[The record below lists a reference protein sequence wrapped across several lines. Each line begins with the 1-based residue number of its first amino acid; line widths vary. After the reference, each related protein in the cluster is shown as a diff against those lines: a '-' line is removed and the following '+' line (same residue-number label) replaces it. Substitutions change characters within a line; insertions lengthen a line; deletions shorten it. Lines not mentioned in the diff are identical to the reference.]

1 MEKDSNNYKNKW
13 RACLAVFAITWLGC
27 TMSAATAQSITLNFK
42 DAELDAVIGWVSE
55 QTGKNFVV
63 DPRVKSKVTIV
74 SGKALNKDEI
84 YQVFLSVLQVHGFA
98 AVPAGDII
106 KIMPD
111 VNAKQSGV
119 PVAGGR
125 GNQRGDEMVTRV
137 IALENVPAAQ
147 LVPILRPLIPQQG
160 HMVAYPPSNVLIIS
174 DRASNIDRIFEIIG
188 RVDLPSVE
196 SEIEVVTLQH
206 ASASEVV
213 RILTALEQQN
223 QQAAQ
228 RQGTETLEGKS
239 TIVADDRSNSVLLG
253 GGKSNRIRIRAIIS
267 HLDIPLEREGD
278 IHVVYLR
285 YANAKEMVP
294 VLTGI
299 GQSVQQDELARRAP
313 AGGAPPP
320 AAAPASTRA
329 QGQGFTIQADES
341 TNALVITAPQEV
353 FRPLQA
359 VIRQLDVRRAQV
371 VVEAVIAEISMN
383 KAAQL
388 GVQWAV
394 NAIPEGRGPVGF
406 TNFQSGSGNSLGEIA
421 GAALNA
427 GGNGS
432 TGITSLPE
440 GLNLAFGRFS
450 STGISFA
457 ALVRALQGDGATN
470 VLSTPTL
477 VTLDNEEAE
486 IVVGQNVPFVTGS
499 FTNVSGS
506 AAPTNPFQTINRQN
520 VGLTLKVK
528 PQINEGNTIKLEV
541 EQKVDSL
548 AAGIQGA
555 ADLITNTR
563 SIRTA
568 VLVDDGEVVVLGGL
582 ITDNMRES
590 TQKVPLLGD
599 LPLLGSLFRYKS
611 TTKEK
616 TNLMV
621 FLHPVIARDEGLLAQ
636 VSSGK
641 YNFMR
646 AEQLKIRDKGVALM
660 PGEEVPVMPVLE
672 EILDLPPPFELSE
685 PKRPAND

>member
-1 MEKDSNNYKNKW
+1 MDSDSNKNKNDRRGLKSW
-13 RACLAVFAITWLGC
+13 LIAALFAWFSVGALV
-27 TMSAATAQSITLNFK
+27 SAAAPSVTLNFK

-74 SGKALNKDEI
+74 SGKPLDKDEI

-119 PVAGGR
+119 PVAGTR
-125 GNQRGDEMVTRV
+125 GTQRGDEMVTRV
-137 IALENVPAAQ
+137 IPLDNVPAAQ

-160 HMVAYPPSNVLIIS
+160 HMVAYPPSNALIVS
-174 DRASNIDRIFEIIG
+174 DRAINIDRIVDIIA
-188 RVDLPSVE
+188 RIDLPSAE
-196 SEIEVVTLQH
+196 NEIEVISLQH
-206 ASASEVV
+206 AAASEVV
-213 RILTALEQQN
+213 RILNTLEQQN

-228 RQGTETLEGKS
+228 RQGAESVEAKS
-239 TIVADDRSNSVLLG
+239 TIVADDRSNSILLT
-253 GGKSNRIRIRAIIS
+253 GGKSNRLRIRAIIS

-299 GQSVQQDELARRAP
+299 GQSVQQDEARRAP
-313 AGGAPPP
+313 AAGGATP
-320 AAAPASTRA
+320 AAASPNRA
-329 QGQGFTIQADES
+329 QQGQGFTIQADES
-341 TNALVITAPQEV
+341 TNALVITAPMEV

-371 VVEAVIAEISMN
+371 VVEAIIAEISMN

-394 NAIPEGRGPVGF
+394 DAVPQGHGPVGF
-406 TNFQSGSGNSLGEIA
+406 TNFQSGSGSSLGEIA
-421 GAALNA
+421 SAAL
-427 GGNGS
+427 GGASGT

-440 GLNLAFGRFS
+440 GLNLAFGRFNKN
-450 STGISFA
+450 GVSFA
-457 ALVRALQGDGATN
+457 ALIRALQGDGATN

-477 VTLDNEEAE
+477 VTLDNQEAE
-486 IVVGQNVPFVTGS
+486 IVVGQEVPFVTGS
-499 FTNVSGS
+499 FTSVSGS
-506 AAPTNPFQTINRQN
+506 AAPTNPFQTINRKN

-548 AAGIQGA
+548 AAGVQGA

-563 SIRTA
+563 SIRTG

-611 TTKEK
+611 TSKDK

-621 FLHPVIARDEGLLAQ
+621 FLHPLIMRDEGLLAQ

-646 AEQLKIRDKGVALM
+646 ARQLEIQQKGVALM
-660 PGEEVPVMPVLE
+660 PGEDVPVMPVLE
-672 EILDLPPPFELSE
+672 EILDLPPPFEIAP
-685 PKRPAND
+685 PKAR